1 MYNNSKKK
9 KDKKIIKDKDIVN
22 FRLNFIVVCMFV
34 IFSVIILTLFN
45 IQIINNNK
53 YMELANNYTETIIE
67 GTSAPRG
74 IIYDRNYNVIVDNVA
89 IQTIYYSKSK
99 SITTAEEIALA
110 YRVAEIIDLDYSSL
124 YITNLKEFWMAN
136 NPVDAYNLITSEE
149 YEQLELRKLTE
160 SNIYSMKI
168 ERITTDMLE
177 EYSNEDKEAAYLYYL
192 MNKGYSYDEKVIK
205 NVGVTDEEYA
215 IISENINNLQG
226 FYTALDWERYY
237 PYGDTFKTILGR
249 VSTESQG
256 LPSEFKD
263 YYLELGY
270 ALNDRVGVS
279 YIEYIYEDLLKG
291 TKATYKVLNDNS
303 LELVEEGSRGND
315 IVLSIDIKLQ
325 VEIDKIVTEELTN
338 AQNEPNTDYY
348 DKSFVV
354 ISDPNTGEILAMSGK
369 QIINGEVYDYTQGNF
384 VAPVIVGSVIKAASL
399 ATGYKYGAIDIGT
412 VLYDQCI
419 KIASTPIKCSY
430 MDNLGNISDTQAMI
444 YSSNSYQ
451 FQTAI
456 KVGNGVYRYDQ
467 PLSIDVSAFEKY
479 RSMYAEYGLGVSTGI
494 GFSNESLGYKGT
506 STLPGHLLD
515 FSMGQYDT
523 YTPLQLISY
532 VNTIATR
539 GDRYSLSLFKES
551 YDSTT
556 TSLTNLIS
564 KEEPVLLNQVSL
576 EEKYNEHLATTMYE
590 VLQGP
595 LGYGYM
601 GNVPSPAGKT
611 GTSQSFYDSD
621 FDGVID
627 KETITTTF
635 AGFYPYDDPIMSV
648 VCVSPDVSHVYG
660 INYQTMVNKR
670 ICSKVSNKFYEFYK

>member
-1 MYNNSKKK
+1 MYKNIKKK
-9 KDKKIIKDKDIVN
+9 RDTKILKDKDIIN
-22 FRLNFIVVCMFV
+22 FRLNFIVICMFIV
-34 IFSVIILTLFN
+34 FTIIILTLFN

-53 YMELANNYTETIIE
+53 YIELANSYTETIVE
-67 GTSAPRG
+67 GVSAPRG

-99 SITTAEEIALA
+99 SITTTQEIELA
-110 YRVAEIIDLDYSSL
+110 YRVANIIELDYSSL

-136 NPVDAYNLITSEE
+136 NPTEAYNLITLEE
-149 YEQLELRKLTE
+149 YEQLELRKLTS
-160 SNIYSMKI
+160 SNIYTMQI
-168 ERITTDMLE
+168 ERITTQMLE
-177 EYSNEDKEAAYLYYL
+177 DYNELDKEAAYLYYL
-192 MNKGYSYDEKVIK
+192 MNKGYSYDEKIIK
-205 NVGVTDEEYA
+205 NVDVTDEEYA

-249 VSTESQG
+249 VSTQSQG

-263 YYLELGY
+263 YYLGLGY

-279 YIEYIYEDLLKG
+279 YIEYLYEDLLKG
-291 TKATYKVLNDNS
+291 TKSVYRVLLDNS
-303 LELVEEGSRGND
+303 LELIEEGSRGND
-315 IVLSIDIKLQ
+315 IVLSIDIELQ
-325 VEIDKIVTEELTN
+325 IAIDEIITEELIYTKD
-338 AQNEPNTDYY
+338 EPNTDYY
-348 DKSFVV
+348 DKSFVI
-354 ISDPNTGEILAMSGK
+354 ISDPNTGDILAMSGK
-369 QIINGEVYDYTQGNF
+369 QIIDGEVYDYIQGNF
-384 VAPVIVGSVIKAASL
+384 VAPVIVGSVIKSASL

-412 VLYDQCI
+412 VFYDQCI

-430 MDNLGNISDTQAMI
+430 MDNLGNINDTQAMI

-456 KVGNGVYRYDQ
+456 KVGNGVYEYDK
-467 PLSIDVSAFEKY
+467 PLSIDTSAFDKY
-479 RSMYAEYGLGVSTGI
+479 RNMYAEYGLGVSTGI

-506 STLPGHLLD
+506 STLSGHLLD

-532 VNTIATR
+532 INTIATR
-539 GDRYSLSLFKES
+539 GDRYSLNLFKES

-556 TSLTNLIS
+556 TKLTNITI
-564 KEEPVLLNQVSL
+564 ENEPLLLNQVSL
-576 EEKYNEHLATTMYE
+576 DQRYNEHLASVMYE
-590 VLQGP
+590 VMQGP
-595 LGYGYM
+595 LGSEYM
-601 GNVPSPAGKT
+601 GTVLNPAGKT

-621 FDGVID
+621 FDGIID

-635 AGFYPYDDPIMSV
+635 AGFYPYENPIMSV

-660 INYQTMVNKR
+660 INYQSMVNKR
-670 ICSKVSNKFYEFYK
+670 ICAKVSNKFFEFYK